1 MVFYDLQLDSFF
13 GCGRGGLA
21 PGIAL
26 INKREFYFFI
36 HHGLNGLGQL
46 ADLRSVLL
54 VRWGDMKRQQMSQS
68 VHGNMDL

>member
-13 GCGRGGLA
+13 RCGRGGFA

-26 INKREFYFFI
+26 FNKREFYFFI
-36 HHGLNGLGQL
+36 HHSLNGLGQL
-46 ADLRSVLL
+46 ADLRSVLR

-68 VHGNMDL
+68 INGDMYL